1 MSKPTTHTCLWGDI
15 LVGEGAE
22 LELCL
27 GPPESTL
34 WQKQPGEKA
43 GMALGLRGSA
53 LLPDEHVFS
62 STEEQPLG
70 GVRIVKA
77 HSFHILKLREGNVR

>member
-27 GPPESTL
+27 GPPKSKL
-34 WQKQPGEKA
+34 WRKCPGEKA
-43 GMALGLRGSA
+43 GMALRLRGSA
-53 LLPDEHVFS
+53 LLSDEHMLS
-62 STEEQPLG
+62 STEERPLG
-70 GVRIVKA
+70 GVRIIKD
-77 HSFHILKLREGNVR
+77 HSFHILKLREGNVC